1 MAKVLITGASQKS
14 AELYDPATGLFSPTG
29 SMSSPRSGNTA
40 TLLANGKVLIV
51 GGADGSG
58 LLASAELYDPG
69 TGSFS
74 PTGSMSIARQEHTA
88 TLLASGKVLIAGGG
102 YANASLASAEL
113 YDPATGLFS
122 STGSMSIKRTMHTAT
137 LLPNG
142 KVLITGCVTTYS
154 VVATSAIRSRQ
165 TCMTQTPAPS
175 VRPGL
180 CRSLSSTPPATLLA
194 SGKVLIAG
202 DGEVTLASAELYDPA
217 TGSFSSTGSM
227 STPRYG
233 HTATRCQMARF

>member
-1 MAKVLITGASQKS
+1 
-14 AELYDPATGLFSPTG
+14 
-29 SMSSPRSGNTA
+29 MSSPRSGNTA

-142 KVLITGCVTTYS
+142 KVLITGCDHDLLRGGDFS
-154 VVATSAIRSRQ
+154 DSKSADVYDPDTGSF
-165 TCMTQTPAPS
+165 
-175 VRPGL
+175 
-180 CRSLSSTPPATLLA
+180 SSTGSMSIAQQHPTATLLA

-233 HTATRCQMARF
+233 HTATRLPNGQVLIAGGVGPFRGDFSSSILTSAELYTPK